1 MQFLTRLARTIEQ
14 LERVAQ
20 KYDDEDLKAL
30 VAELYKQLTTVINVL
45 EKMYAIYTELDV
57 LVKTDLK
64 IEPGLYLET
73 ETPQQPEKLVEYIEK
88 LRNAGH
94 DLNKIVAY
102 LLGTGAVRIETRN
115 GELYLIPHARR
126 SQR

>member
-1 MQFLTRLARTIEQ
+1 LAPHPAGAPVRGANGSPGPRAPLVRPE
-14 LERVAQ
+14 
-20 KYDDEDLKAL
+20 LKGG
-30 VAELYKQLTTVINVL
+30 IL

-88 LRNAGH
+88 LRNVGH
-94 DLNKIVAY
+94 DPNKIVAY

-115 GELYLIPHARR
+115 GELYLIPHSRR

>member
-14 LERVAQ
+14 LERAAQ

-30 VAELYKQLTTVINVL
+30 VAELYKQLTVVINIL
-45 EKMYAIYTELDV
+45 EKIYSIHAELDI

-64 IEPGLYLET
+64 IEPGLYLDA
-73 ETPQQPEKLVEYIEK
+73 ETPQRPEKLAEYVEK
-88 LRNAGH
+88 LKNAGH
-94 DLNKIVAY
+94 DPNKVVAY
-102 LLGTGAVRIETRN
+102 LLGTGAAHIENRN
-115 GELYLIPHARR
+115 GEFHILPRARK

>member
-94 DLNKIVAY
+94 DPNKIVAY

-126 SQR
+126 SQH

>member
-88 LRNAGH
+88 LRTQSRPKQNRRVSTGH
-94 DLNKIVAY
+94 
-102 LLGTGAVRIETRN
+102 
-115 GELYLIPHARR
+115 RR
-126 SQR
+126 GPYRD

>member
-14 LERVAQ
+14 LERAAQ
-20 KYDDEDLKAL
+20 KYDDEELKAL
-30 VAELYKQLTTVINVL
+30 VAELYRQLTVVINIL
-45 EKMYAIYTELDV
+45 EKIYFIYTELDI
-57 LVKTDLK
+57 LVRTDLK
-64 IEPGLYLET
+64 IEPGLYLDA
-73 ETPQQPEKLVEYIEK
+73 ETPQQPEKLAEYVEK
-88 LRNAGH
+88 LKNASH
-94 DLNKIVAY
+94 DPNKIVAY